1 MKVLMKLRDNVETNL
16 ESLAKKVD
24 LTPNEIE
31 VATNAVCLMEKIDK
45 LVKGEREDEMSEGY
59 RPMHYP
65 NMRTSYGWEMNP
77 TPGRVYSYGDE
88 WYSDSS
94 MMRGRDART
103 GQFTSRDG
111 RMTAHDM
118 DTSGR
123 RMRSRMSYDGGYSGH
138 SIDDRIIDKLEQMMD
153 SAQSEYE
160 IRKINQIIRVVE
172 SMKGE

>member
-16 ESLAKKVD
+16 EPLANKAD

-31 VATNAVCLMEKIDK
+31 VAANAVCLLEKIDK

-59 RPMHYP
+59 RPMYYP

-77 TPGRVYSYGDE
+77 TPGRIYSYGDE
-88 WYSDSS
+88 WYNDSS
-94 MMRGRDART
+94 MMRGRD
-103 GQFTSRDG
+103 G
-111 RMTAHDM
+111 RMTTYDM

-160 IRKINQIIRVVE
+160 IRKLNQIIRVVE